1 MLGKIIVISKLFL
14 NKSIFRQRAACGWFY
29 SPLHNNRPVVFAV
42 GGDNEATAEVYGR
55 DLN

>member
-1 MLGKIIVISKLFL
+1 MFL

-55 DLN
+55 DKN